1 MAYQMVIE
9 IKGDSLKDST
19 NVLDQSKAD
28 GQTAI
33 DVFNKYVAND
43 WITQYNRKDITETH
57 VEDTIVFVSKEK
69 REDFR
74 AELHAIHG
82 GDTTKIATM
91 DTLQIKEEGEV

>member
-33 DVFNKYVAND
+33 DVFNKYVADD
-43 WITQYNRKDITETH
+43 WITICK
-57 VEDTIVFVSKEK
+57 
-69 REDFR
+69 
-74 AELHAIHG
+74 
-82 GDTTKIATM
+82 
-91 DTLQIKEEGEV
+91 